1 MTGLISQDI
10 FADPRSLAVF
20 WGTFASALEP
30 LDWTNPAHQERLHK
44 ARSDLSALGYG
55 GDAVELFV
63 NECFRAEPLN

>member
-1 MTGLISQDI
+1 MTELNSHDI

-20 WGTFASALEP
+20 WGSFTSDLEP
-30 LDWTNPAHQERLHK
+30 LDWSNPAHQERLHK

-55 GDAVELFV
+55 GEAVELYV